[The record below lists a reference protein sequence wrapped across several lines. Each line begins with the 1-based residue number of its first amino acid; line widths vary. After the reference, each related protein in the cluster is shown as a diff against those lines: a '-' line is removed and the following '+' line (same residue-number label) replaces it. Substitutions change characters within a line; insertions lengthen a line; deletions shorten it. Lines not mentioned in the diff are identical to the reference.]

1 MSLYSTPADATE
13 GKGKQPLRT
22 TIRFSITDKVS
33 LLFSFSFRHDRPWR
47 HLVISLTHSL
57 THSLPLVPS
66 GPAFISLSLSFF
78 HNFQVGALDEVL
90 VEIKKQGVSLQRI
103 ESRPSLESDS
113 DYDFFM
119 EFNALPDVAAS
130 LSDSLKK
137 LVKHTSLV
145 SSNSNG
151 IDCCP
156 PFILLSLVLSR
167 PLVLSPSL
175 PLSLSYPFSLSA
187 SLFLSLLLSSS
198 SLVSQEAR

>member
-1 MSLYSTPADATE
+1 MAA
-13 GKGKQPLRT
+13 
-22 TIRFSITDKVS
+22 
-33 LLFSFSFRHDRPWR
+33 
-47 HLVISLTHSL
+47 SLTHSL
-57 THSLPLVPS
+57 ILSLFFSLFSLFSLLSPLLLVS
-66 GPAFISLSLSFF
+66 SLSLYFT
-78 HNFQVGALDEVL
+78 NFQVGALDEVL

-119 EFNALPDVAAS
+119 EFNALPDVAAY